1 MIFAPLDP
9 EIMPKQKYY
18 VIWEGTEPGIFDS
31 WMETQLRVK
40 GFNGAKF
47 KAFESLDEAREAF
60 DQGFHAYYSDK
71 EQNSSKPNPQ
81 IARLKGSVIGTIV
94 KLPAW
99 SVDAACS
106 GVPGPM
112 EYRGVDLA
120 DGAELFKMGPY
131 PDGTNN
137 VGEFLAL
144 VHALALLE
152 QKSDTQTAV
161 YTDSRTALAWFRNK
175 KAKTTLKRTTKNGR
189 LFEFIQRAELWL
201 KQHSVKNKV
210 HKWETESWGE
220 IPADFGRK

>member
-1 MIFAPLDP
+1 
-9 EIMPKQKYY
+9 MPKQKYY

-31 WMETQLRVK
+31 WTETQLRVK

-47 KAFESLDEAREAF
+47 KAFESLEEANDAF
-60 DQGFHAYYSDK
+60 DQGYHAFYRDK
-71 EQNSSKPNPQ
+71 DQHGGKASLAFSRSK
-81 IARLKGSVIGTIV
+81 SVIGTIV

-120 DGAELFKMGPY
+120 NGTELFKMGPY

-137 VGEFLAL
+137 VGEFLGL

-152 QKSDTQTAV
+152 KKGDTLTSV

-175 KAKTTLKRTTKNGR
+175 KAKTTLKPTRKNAQ
-189 LFEFIQRAELWL
+189 LFDFIQRAELWL
-201 KQHSVKNKV
+201 KQHNVKNKV
-210 HKWETESWGE
+210 LKWETDQWGE